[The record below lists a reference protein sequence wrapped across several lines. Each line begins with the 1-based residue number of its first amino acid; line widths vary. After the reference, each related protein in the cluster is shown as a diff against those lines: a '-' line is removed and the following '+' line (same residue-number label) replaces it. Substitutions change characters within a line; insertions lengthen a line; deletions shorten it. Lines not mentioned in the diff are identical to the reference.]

1 LAGESN
7 MDASKRRGAS
17 VLRCRVA
24 REAAVLLYFGGERE
38 FRQAK
43 LRAAEALRVRVLP
56 TNLEV
61 SLELEEL
68 YEKRFS

>member
-1 LAGESN
+1 
-7 MDASKRRGAS
+7 MDVSERKDVS

-24 REAAVLLYFGGERE
+24 REAAVLLYFGGEKE
-38 FRQAK
+38 CKQAK
-43 LRAAEALRVRVLP
+43 LKAAEALRVRVLP

-68 YEKRFS
+68 YEKRFSRYNK

>member
-1 LAGESN
+1 MCG
-7 MDASKRRGAS
+7 SKGRGAL
-17 VLRCRVA
+17 VFRCRVA
-24 REAAVLLYFGGERE
+24 REAAVLLYFGVEKE
-38 FRQAK
+38 CRQAK
-43 LRAAEALRVRVLP
+43 LKAAEALRVRVLP